1 MIAQSCSLDPH
12 CCPVKALVR
21 LVLRHRRYFVLNNI
35 PFDGSVPLA
44 SFYFNNKR
52 LRIKSTEVTKH
63 IQQAART
70 LFDETGIDP
79 DDLTAQSL
87 LAGGAMALLCARCDT
102 DQIKLLGR
110 WHSDAMMR
118 YLHQEAQPVLQQ
130 LARKMFNSGQ
140 YTFLT
145 TDSVPARF

>member
-1 MIAQSCSLDPH
+1 M
-12 CCPVKALVR
+12 V
-21 LVLRHRRYFVLNNI
+21 
-35 PFDGSVPLA
+35 
-44 SFYFNNKR
+44 
-52 LRIKSTEVTKH
+52 
-63 IQQAART
+63 
-70 LFDETGIDP
+70 
-79 DDLTAQSL
+79 
-87 LAGGAMALLCARCDT
+87 LLCARCDT

-130 LARKMFNSGQ
+130 LAQKMFNSGQ